1 MLVLRGRSNWL
12 SAVTDSLQL
21 YYSYLQ
27 GKANKLIKF
36 SVQF

>member
-1 MLVLRGRSNWL
+1 MLVLWGRSNWL

-27 GKANKLIKF
+27 GKANKLKN
-36 SVQF
+36 